1 MGHEEFELSD
11 GSYSVSH
18 IQDYCEYVLKTME

>member
-1 MGHEEFELSD
+1 MWHEEFESFD

-18 IQDYCEYVLKTME
+18 IQDYCEYILETMK